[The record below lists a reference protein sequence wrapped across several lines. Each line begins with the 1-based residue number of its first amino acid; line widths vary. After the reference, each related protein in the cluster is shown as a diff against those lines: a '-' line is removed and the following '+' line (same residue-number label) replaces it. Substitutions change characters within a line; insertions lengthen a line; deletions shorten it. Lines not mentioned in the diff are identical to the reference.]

1 MLLLFQLCSPTF
13 SLALLKRKVNRN
25 TTMELNFPLSSRKV
39 ENIYLGMKIE
49 GEGKGGASIT
59 SQEAVLVRVFNL
71 SHCKGESLIKPTYIL
86 FRKYYIMLQ
95 RLMAEAHEYQFR
107 K

>member
-1 MLLLFQLCSPTF
+1 MWGVGL
-13 SLALLKRKVNRN
+13 
-25 TTMELNFPLSSRKV
+25 
-39 ENIYLGMKIE
+39 
-49 GEGKGGASIT
+49 GKGDEGASIT
-59 SQEAVLVRVFNL
+59 SQEAILVCIFNL